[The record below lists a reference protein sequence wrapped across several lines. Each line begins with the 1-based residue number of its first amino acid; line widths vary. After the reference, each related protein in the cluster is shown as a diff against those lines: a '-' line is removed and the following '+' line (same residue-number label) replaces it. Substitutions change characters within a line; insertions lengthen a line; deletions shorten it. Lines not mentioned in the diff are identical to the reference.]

1 MTMMPLA
8 DRFTLSGTATPV
20 DAQRMLE
27 EICDHFVEHAD
38 VFRRENGAQLVTII
52 GNAEIDIVDDK
63 LKIELICP
71 TPKFVIS
78 ARSMIAEH
86 LFEFAGEE
94 PLELV
99 WSEEPNPHALPS
111 FREATVVETM
121 DVTPHMRRVTVS
133 CRNVEQFVGVGLHV
147 RLLIPQGAA
156 RHNRAPAWPGML
168 PDGRVAWPDEKEM
181 AVRIYTIRSV
191 DLERGQLDIDFVLH
205 ESDGQPMPG
214 AEFAVEAKPGDV
226 IGIMGPGGDGVAHA
240 GSLILAGDEAA
251 LPAIGRMV
259 AEALPTSTIRAFIEV
274 DNAAE
279 EQELVS
285 KANLEVTWLHRN
297 GGKAGTMRLLEA
309 RVKEAVETAPEG
321 TYIWAGCEKTEARA
335 IRDFLKSRSHDRKQ
349 MSISAYWQKPKIKA

>member
-1 MTMMPLA
+1 MMMA
-8 DRFTLSGTATPV
+8 ERFTLSGTAIPV
-20 DAQRMLE
+20 DPQRMLE
-27 EICDHFVEHAD
+27 EICEHFVEHAD
-38 VFRRENGAQLVTII
+38 VFRRENGAKLITII
-52 GNAEIDIVDDK
+52 GNADIDIVDNK
-63 LKIELICP
+63 LAIEIDCP
-71 TPKFVIS
+71 AQKFIVS

-86 LFEFAGEE
+86 LFEFAGDE
-94 PLELV
+94 PLELT
-99 WSEEPNPHALPS
+99 WAEEPNPDALPS
-111 FREATVVETM
+111 FREATVVETK
-121 DVTPHMRRVTVS
+121 DITPHMRRVTVS
-133 CRNVEQFVGVGLHV
+133 CRNVEQFIGVGLHV

-156 RHNRAPAWPGML
+156 HHNRAPAWPGML

-205 ESDGQPMPG
+205 ESDGQSMPG
-214 AEFAVEAKPGDV
+214 AEFAMEAKPGDV

-285 KANLEVTWLHRN
+285 PAKLEITWLHRN

-309 RVKEAVETAPEG
+309 RVKEAAETASEN

-335 IRDFLKSRSHDRKQ
+335 IRDFLKARGHDRKQ
-349 MSISAYWQKPKIKA
+349 MSISAYWQKPKVKA